1 MSPMP
6 EKAANSVPP
15 YSCIFR
21 LNPMIH
27 WSFKVL
33 TLSVFLGILIV
44 WGIDGWSVSS
54 FHNDFLV
61 FKLSNQTRINENL
74 IPYIASV
81 HPNLTFHGNTHQNL
95 TQTQKNLTSYVTIIP
110 PNLTHINFT
119 HFSSQNY
126 VDLTNPPSSSP
137 TSLDWIST
145 ELDPNYTS
153 NLLSGWLA
161 PGGEPCRDSKTV
173 EISIPSLDSHG
184 VIELPTGQIHE
195 FVFQALDES
204 RKPHCLGGDYFETDL
219 SGDRWKSRP
228 PIKDLGNGTYSF
240 SLQIHPDFAGD
251 YNLTIILLFRHYEGL
266 KFSPQRFAIDKQ
278 VRKIPLKFFKSMAE
292 LQEIGLCNKSDFA
305 RNVWSGRWTRH
316 GKNDSCW
323 VDSEGRFKCFEPTYP
338 CQGPWCHG
346 NLGVLES
353 NGWTYSTHCSFRLFS
368 GESAW
373 DCLQGRWIFFWG
385 DSNHCD
391 TIRNML
397 QFILN
402 VEDIKVVP
410 RRFDMNITNPKQSS
424 QVVRITSIFNGHEN
438 ASGNYQG
445 LNSLKDDGYRELLK
459 HYFSGEKVP
468 DSVIMNSGLH
478 DGVFW
483 GNIRRFADGAG
494 RAAAFW
500 EEVMG
505 SVRRRGVAVPEV
517 IYRST
522 VATGGY
528 ARSLAFNPSK
538 MEAFNGVFLEKLRRR
553 GVAEMVV
560 DDFDMTFPWHFDNRC
575 NDGVHY
581 GRAPAKARWRDGE
594 FGHQYFV
601 DLMLGHVL
609 LNALCA
615 R

>member
-1 MSPMP
+1 
-6 EKAANSVPP
+6 
-15 YSCIFR
+15 
-21 LNPMIH
+21 
-27 WSFKVL
+27 
-33 TLSVFLGILIV
+33 
-44 WGIDGWSVSS
+44 
-54 FHNDFLV
+54 
-61 FKLSNQTRINENL
+61 
-74 IPYIASV
+74 
-81 HPNLTFHGNTHQNL
+81 
-95 TQTQKNLTSYVTIIP
+95 
-110 PNLTHINFT
+110 
-119 HFSSQNY
+119 
-126 VDLTNPPSSSP
+126 
-137 TSLDWIST
+137 
-145 ELDPNYTS
+145 
-153 NLLSGWLA
+153 
-161 PGGEPCRDSKTV
+161 
-173 EISIPSLDSHG
+173 
-184 VIELPTGQIHE
+184 
-195 FVFQALDES
+195 
-204 RKPHCLGGDYFETDL
+204 
-219 SGDRWKSRP
+219 
-228 PIKDLGNGTYSF
+228 
-240 SLQIHPDFAGD
+240 
-251 YNLTIILLFRHYEGL
+251 
-266 KFSPQRFAIDKQ
+266 
-278 VRKIPLKFFKSMAE
+278 
-292 LQEIGLCNKSDFA
+292 
-305 RNVWSGRWTRH
+305 
-316 GKNDSCW
+316 
-323 VDSEGRFKCFEPTYP
+323 
-338 CQGPWCHG
+338 
-346 NLGVLES
+346 
-353 NGWTYSTHCSFRLFS
+353 
-368 GESAW
+368 
-373 DCLQGRWIFFWG
+373 
-385 DSNHCD
+385 
-391 TIRNML
+391 ML

-459 HYFSGEKVP
+459 HYFSGERVP

-560 DDFDMTFPWHFDNRC
+560 DHFDMTFPWHFDNRC

-581 GRAPAKARWRDGE
+581 GRAPANARWRDGE